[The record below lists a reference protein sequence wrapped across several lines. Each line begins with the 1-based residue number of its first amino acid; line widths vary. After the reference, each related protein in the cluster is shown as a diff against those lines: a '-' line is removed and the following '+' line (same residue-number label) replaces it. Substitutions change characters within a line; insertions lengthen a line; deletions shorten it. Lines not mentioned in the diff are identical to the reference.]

1 MKLELNSI
9 NMTKFYTNFHIDR
22 SKGPGGYK
30 HIHVRGYENGER
42 FYEKIDANI
51 WRPYAFLP
59 SHEETG
65 YQTLSGVNVA
75 PFYFE
80 DISDSYQKR
89 KKWNE
94 RNQPWYGSFNWDYV
108 YINEHYPGI
117 VDYDVDLIKV
127 GYIDIETMSEDGFPN
142 VATADQDIICISLR
156 CNGKTYVFA
165 HQDYIP
171 GRSDVIFIRCKNEVD
186 MLYKFIDYWVS
197 LDMDVITGW
206 NVEQFDIPY
215 IVNRIKRLMSDTAAE
230 RLSPYNQLTKR
241 ELSNS
246 NYNDTYQING
256 ITTLDYL
263 QLYRKFSYKMVESYR
278 LDNIA
283 NIELGQKKL
292 DYSEFDSLHLLYK
305 HDFQKFVDYNIVDV
319 DLVEQ
324 LDDKLKMIEQALAIA
339 YDAKSNYVDSFTT
352 VRMWDTIIH
361 NYLIDK
367 KIVVPGKND
376 STKERQI
383 DGAYVKEPQ
392 VGIHKWVV
400 SFDLNSLYPHLIMQ
414 YNISPETF
422 RGQVRD
428 FPDVHRVAQGDIELV
443 ERLELK
449 EKNMN
454 ITGKGTLFSKEE
466 RGFLPLLMESMYN
479 DRVKFK
485 NKMIE
490 AKRAYEKSPSREIEK
505 RIAQNNNMQMAKK
518 IQLNSAYGAL
528 SNEHFRFFANDLAES
543 ITLSGQL
550 SIKWAERKI
559 NEYLNKILKS
569 EDKDYV
575 IAVDTDSLYITLDGL
590 VEQVFGSNPDTKK
603 VIDFLDKVCEEKLTP
618 FLDNGY
624 QELAD
629 YTNAYD
635 QKMVMARECIADK
648 GIWVAKK
655 RYILHV
661 HDLEGVRYNEPN
673 LKMMGIEAVRSST
686 PTSCRENIKNAL
698 NIIMTKDNKAL
709 NDFVRQFRIKFRELP
724 FEDIAFPRTVNK
736 LSQYVDNTTLYRKGT
751 PIHVK
756 GAIVYNNYLVEQ
768 KKDKTYMAVKDG
780 DKGKFC
786 HLKLP
791 NPVRVPVMTTPGT
804 LPREFGLEKY
814 IDFDTQYEKAFIEPL
829 IGIVEKIGWTIQLED
844 AQLTF
849 EDILN
854 GS

>member
-1 MKLELNSI
+1 
-9 NMTKFYTNFHIDR
+9 MTKFYTNFHIDR

-30 HIHVRGYENGER
+30 HIHVRGYENGQR
-42 FYEKIDANI
+42 FYEKVDAHS

-59 SHEETG
+59 SHDNTG
-65 YQTLSGVNVA
+65 YRTLDGVNVA

-80 DISDSYQKR
+80 DISHSYTMR

-94 RNQPWYGSFNWDYV
+94 REQPWYGSFNWDYV
-108 YINEHYPGI
+108 YINEHYPGDI
-117 VDYDVDLIKV
+117 EYDVDLIKV
-127 GYIDIETMSEDGFPN
+127 AYIDIETMSEDGFPN
-142 VATADQDIICISLR
+142 VRTADQDIICISIR
-156 CNGKTYVFA
+156 CKGKTYVFA
-165 HQDYIP
+165 HQDYVP
-171 GRSDVIFIRCKNEVD
+171 DRSDVIFVRCKNEVD
-186 MLYKFIDYWVS
+186 MLYKFIDHWVS
-197 LDMDVITGW
+197 LDMDVVTGW

-215 IVNRIKRLMSDTAAE
+215 IVNRIKRLMSDTAVE
-230 RLSPYNQLTKR
+230 RLSPYNQLTRRVFERFGK
-241 ELSNS
+241 EEE
-246 NYNDTYQING
+246 TYQING

-283 NIELGQKKL
+283 NIELGEKKL

-339 YDAKSNYVDSFTT
+339 YDGKSNYVDSFTT

-422 RGQVRD
+422 RGQVRG
-428 FPDVHRVAQGDIELV
+428 FPDVHRVSQGDIELV
-443 ERLELK
+443 EQLQLN

-454 ITGKGTLFSKEE
+454 VTGKGTLFSKDE

-490 AKRAYEKSPSREIEK
+490 AKQAYEKSPSRDLEK
-505 RIAQNNNMQMAKK
+505 SIAQNNNMQMAKK

-559 NEYLNKILKS
+559 NEYLNKLLKT
-569 EDKDYV
+569 DGKDYV
-575 IAVDTDSLYITLDGL
+575 LAVDTDSLYITLDGL
-590 VEQVFGSNPDTKK
+590 VDQVFGSDPDTKK

-618 FLDNGY
+618 FLDKGY
-624 QELAD
+624 QELAE
-629 YTNAYD
+629 YTNAYS

-661 HDLEGVRYNEPN
+661 HDLEGVRFNEPN

-698 NIIMTKDNKAL
+698 NIIMTKDNEAL
-709 NDFVRQFRIKFRELP
+709 NDFVRQFRIKFKQLP
-724 FEDIAFPRTVNK
+724 FEDIAFPRTVNR

-756 GAIVYNNYLVEQ
+756 GAIVYNNYLIEQ

-786 HLKLP
+786 HMKLP

-814 IDFDTQYEKAFIEPL
+814 IDFDAQFEKAFIEPL
-829 IGIVEKIGWTIQLED
+829 IGIVEKMGWSIQLDE